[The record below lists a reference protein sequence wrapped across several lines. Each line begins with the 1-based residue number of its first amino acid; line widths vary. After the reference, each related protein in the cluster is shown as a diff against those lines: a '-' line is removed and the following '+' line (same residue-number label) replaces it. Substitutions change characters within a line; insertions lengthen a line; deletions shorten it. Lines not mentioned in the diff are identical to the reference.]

1 MKHKYP
7 FQKHLLLTLVMSLF
21 LMSCGDKDDDSANNS
36 LAEPCNFLT
45 EAVVKSAYGLSDDFE
60 IEKKPTY
67 GSNPLCSYEWEIKTE
82 EEIIGTE
89 LFQVSLN
96 FSTKGKVSNDQAE
109 QDWEF
114 QNENVYKNY
123 DIEEVSNV
131 GERATWTTLGHGQL
145 RVLYKGYIFYVNTN
159 YRVMQL
165 RDGGPFYEFVVQDH
179 ETMKERAI
187 VIAKA
192 VIEKL

>member
-1 MKHKYP
+1 M
-7 FQKHLLLTLVMSLF
+7 
-21 LMSCGDKDDDSANNS
+21 
-36 LAEPCNFLT
+36 
-45 EAVVKSAYGLSDDFE
+45 
-60 IEKKPTY
+60 
-67 GSNPLCSYEWEIKTE
+67 
-82 EEIIGTE
+82 
-89 LFQVSLN
+89 
-96 FSTKGKVSNDQAE
+96 
-109 QDWEF
+109 
-114 QNENVYKNY
+114 
-123 DIEEVSNV
+123 